1 MQNVRKRQFT
11 FSSVY
16 LLVALAV
23 MFGLHFFVLKHVEPE
38 AVSYSDLLHELRA
51 GHIERAEIRSD
62 TVVAKLKAAPPAGTP
77 ARIVVAS
84 RLPGVDAKDLVDE
97 LEKQGAS
104 FEGHID
110 KATWWEQILGWV
122 LPLVLLAAFW
132 GIAMRRMTRGAGP
145 MTIGKSQAK
154 IYDLD
159 ESKRVTFADVAG
171 VDEAKGE
178 LVEIVDFLKH
188 PEKYRKLGAKVP
200 KGVLLV
206 GPPGTG
212 KTLLAKAVAGE
223 SGVPFFSLSGSDFVE
238 MFVGVGAARVRDL
251 FQQAQERAPV
261 IIFIDELDA
270 IGRARGGPRAFA
282 TNDEREQTLN
292 QLLVQMDGFDE
303 GQSIII
309 MAATNR
315 PEILDK
321 ALLRA
326 GRFDR
331 RVLVDAP
338 SLSGREAIL
347 QVHTRKVKLSS
358 DVDLRIV
365 ARRTPGMVGA
375 DLASLVNE
383 AALAAARR
391 GSDSTSGADFDEA
404 IDRLQLGLK
413 KQGRVMTEDEKRR
426 VAYHEGG
433 HALVALSLPHAD
445 PVHRMTIIPRSIG
458 ALGVTLQL
466 PTEERYLMTRE
477 ELLDR
482 ICVMFGGRVAEE
494 IACDDISTGAQND
507 LERASELSRQMVSRF
522 GMTDALGPVTYGS
535 PSGPSF
541 LEGSSFTE
549 RNFSEATGQQIDVEV
564 RKIMDGQHARA
575 RSILKERHG
584 VLDAIA
590 KRLLVEETLD
600 RDALDEILRAS
611 AKLAAE

>member
-1 MQNVRKRQFT
+1 MHEVRKRQFT

-16 LLVALAV
+16 LAVALAL
-23 MFGLHFFVLKHVEPE
+23 MFALHFYVLNHAEPKP
-38 AVSYSDLLHELRA
+38 VPYSQLTGEVRA
-51 GHIERAEIRSD
+51 GHVSKVEIRTDSI
-62 TVVAKLKAAPPAGTP
+62 VAELKAVPPAP
-77 ARIVVAS
+77 AKIIVAS
-84 RLPGVDAKDLVDE
+84 RLPNMDE
-97 LEKQGAS
+97 RDFVADLEKQNVS

-110 KATWWEQILGWV
+110 KVPWWEQILGWV
-122 LPLVLLAAFW
+122 LPLALLAGFW
-132 GIAMRRMTRGAGP
+132 GIAMRRMTKGVGP

-178 LVEIVDFLKH
+178 LVEVVDFLKH
-188 PEKYRKLGAKVP
+188 PQKYRLLGAKIP

-251 FQQAQERAPV
+251 FQQAKERAPV

-270 IGRARGGPRAFA
+270 IGRSRGGPRAFA

-292 QLLVQMDGFDE
+292 QLLVQMDGFE
-303 GQSIII
+303 GDANIII

-338 SLSGREAIL
+338 GVAGRKAIL
-347 QVHTRKVKLSS
+347 EVHTRKVKLAPEVGL
-358 DVDLRIV
+358 DIV

-391 GSDSTSGADFDEA
+391 NSDTVSKADFDEA
-404 IDRLQLGLK
+404 IDRQQLGLK
-413 KQGRVMTEDEKRR
+413 KQGRVMNDEEKRR

-433 HALVALSLPHAD
+433 HTVAALMLKHTD
-445 PVHRMTIIPRSIG
+445 PVHRVTIIPRSIG
-458 ALGVTLQL
+458 ALGATLQL
-466 PTEERYLMTRE
+466 PLEERYLMTRE

-482 ICVMFGGRVAEE
+482 ICVMLGGRVAEE
-494 IACDDISTGAQND
+494 LALTDISTGAQND
-507 LERASELSRQMVSRF
+507 LERASETARQMVCRF
-522 GMTDALGPVTYGS
+522 GMSTALGPLTYGS
-535 PSGPSF
+535 PSGPSY
-541 LEGSSFTE
+541 LEGPASFVD
-549 RNFSEATGQQIDVEV
+549 RNFSEKTGQQIDAEV
-564 RKIMDGQHARA
+564 RQIVDQQHERA
-575 RSILKERHG
+575 TRIVGDQRAL
-584 VLDAIA
+584 LDALVT
-590 KRLLVEETLD
+590 RLLVEETLD
-600 RDALDEILRAS
+600 QAALEELVTAHT
-611 AKLAAE
+611 KKAAE

>member
-1 MQNVRKRQFT
+1 MQPVRKRQFT

-23 MFGLHFFVLKHVEPE
+23 MYALHFLVLKRAEPQQIP
-38 AVSYSDLLHELRA
+38 YSAFVQEVRA
-51 GHIERAEIRSD
+51 GHVDKAEIRTD
-62 TVVAKLKAAPPAGTP
+62 TILAELKAAPPQKP
-77 ARIVVAS
+77 KVVVTT
-84 RLPGVDAKDLVDE
+84 RLPNVDERDLVAE
-97 LEKQGAS
+97 MEKNHVS
-104 FEGHID
+104 FEGHMERVP
-110 KATWWEQILGWV
+110 WWEQLLGWV
-122 LPLVLLAAFW
+122 LPLVVLAVFW
-132 GIAMRRMTRGAGP
+132 GFAMRRMTRGVGP

-154 IYDLD
+154 VYSLE
-159 ESKRVTFADVAG
+159 ESKRVTFKDVAG
-171 VDEAKGE
+171 VDEAKAE
-178 LVEIVDFLKH
+178 LVEVVDFLRN
-188 PEKYRKLGAKVP
+188 PDRYQKLGAKIP

-251 FQQAQERAPV
+251 FQQAKERAPV

-292 QLLVQMDGFDE
+292 QLLVQMDGFDADDR
-303 GQSIII
+303 III

-338 SLSGREAIL
+338 SLSGRKAIL
-347 QVHTRKVKLSS
+347 EVHTRGVKL
-358 DVDLRIV
+358 DARVDLETV

-375 DLASLVNE
+375 DLANLVNE

-391 GSDSTSGADFDEA
+391 GSEVVSPEDFDEA

-413 KQGRVMTEDEKRR
+413 KQGRVMTDAEKRR

-433 HALVALSLPHAD
+433 HALVALSLPHVD
-445 PVHRMTIIPRSIG
+445 PVHRVTIIPRSIG
-458 ALGVTLQL
+458 ALGATLQL
-466 PTEERYLMTRE
+466 PSEERYMMTKE

-482 ICVMFGGRVAEE
+482 ICVMLGGRAAEE
-494 IACDDISTGAQND
+494 LACHDVSTGAQND
-507 LERASELSRQMVSRF
+507 LERASETARQMVCRF
-522 GMTDALGPVTYGS
+522 GMSEALGNLTYGT
-535 PSGPSF
+535 PAGPSF
-541 LEGSSFTE
+541 LEGPVSLTD
-549 RNFSEATGQQIDVEV
+549 RNFSEATAQQIDAEV
-564 RKIMDGQHARA
+564 RKVVETEHDRA
-575 RSILKERHG
+575 VRLLTQRRDALE
-584 VLDAIA
+584 VLVE
-590 KRLLVEETLD
+590 RLLVAETLD
-600 RDALDEILRAS
+600 RPALEEIAAIGNRE
-611 AKLAAE
+611 AAE

>member
-1 MQNVRKRQFT
+1 MREVRKRQFT

-16 LLVALAV
+16 LIVALV
-23 MFGLHFFVLKHVEPE
+23 LMFALHFYVLNNPQAKPVAYSELTQNVRSGQ
-38 AVSYSDLLHELRA
+38 VSKV
-51 GHIERAEIRSD
+51 EIRSD
-62 TVVAKLKAAPPAGTP
+62 VIVAELKAQGKEKSKL
-77 ARIVVAS
+77 VVAS
-84 RLPGVDAKDLVDE
+84 RLPNVDERDFVTE
-97 LEKQGAS
+97 LEKQGVA
-104 FEGHID
+104 FEGRID
-110 KATWWEQILGWV
+110 KVPWWEQILGWV
-122 LPLVLLAAFW
+122 LPLVLLAGFW
-132 GIAMRRMTRGAGP
+132 GIAMRRMTKGVGP

-171 VDEAKGE
+171 VDEAKAE
-178 LVEIVDFLKH
+178 LIEVVDFLKH
-188 PEKYRKLGAKVP
+188 PQKYRKLGAKIP
-200 KGVLLV
+200 RGVLLV

-251 FQQAQERAPV
+251 FQQAKERSPV

-270 IGRARGGPRAFA
+270 IGRSRGGPRAFA

-292 QLLVQMDGFDE
+292 QLLVQMDGFDAE
-303 GQSIII
+303 TDIII

-338 SLSGREAIL
+338 GVAGRKAIL
-347 QVHTRKVKLSS
+347 EVHSRKVKLGS
-358 DVDLRIV
+358 DVTLEVV

-391 GSDSTSGADFDEA
+391 GSDTVTKADFDEA
-404 IDRLQLGLK
+404 IDRQQLGLK
-413 KQGRVMTEDEKRR
+413 KHGRVMTDDEKRR

-433 HALVALSLPHAD
+433 HALAALSLKTAD
-445 PVHRMTIIPRSIG
+445 PVHRITIIPRSIG
-458 ALGVTLQL
+458 ALGATLQL

-482 ICVMFGGRVAEE
+482 ICVMLGGRVAEE
-494 IACDDISTGAQND
+494 LACSDISTGAQND
-507 LERASELSRQMVSRF
+507 LERASETARQMICRF
-522 GMTDALGPVTYGS
+522 GMSEALGPVTFGS
-535 PSGPSF
+535 PAGPSF
-541 LEGSSFTE
+541 LEGPVSLVD
-549 RNFSEATGQQIDVEV
+549 RNFSEQTAQQIDTEV
-564 RKIMDGQHARA
+564 RKIIDEQHARA
-575 RSILKERHG
+575 THIVLERRPL
-584 VLDAIA
+584 LDALVG
-590 KRLLVEETLD
+590 RLLVEETLD
-600 RDALDEILRAS
+600 QAALEDLVA
-611 AKLAAE
+611 AYTKKAAE

>member
-1 MQNVRKRQFT
+1 MHEVRKRQFT

-16 LLVALAV
+16 LAVALAV
-23 MFGLHFFVLKHVEPE
+23 MFALHFYVLNHPE
-38 AVSYSDLLHELRA
+38 AKPVPYSQLTQEVRD
-51 GHIERAEIRSD
+51 GHVAKAEIRTD
-62 TVVAKLKAAPPAGTP
+62 TIVAELKPVPPAAAKVLVT
-77 ARIVVAS
+77 S
-84 RLPGVDAKDLVDE
+84 RLPNMDERDFVAE
-97 LEKQGAS
+97 LEKQGVS

-110 KATWWEQILGWV
+110 KVPWWEQILGWV
-122 LPLVLLAAFW
+122 LPLVLLGGFW
-132 GIAMRRMTRGAGP
+132 GIAMRRMTKGVGP

-171 VDEAKGE
+171 VEEAKAE
-178 LVEIVDFLKH
+178 LVEVVDFLKH
-188 PEKYRKLGAKVP
+188 PQKYRLLGAKIP

-251 FQQAQERAPV
+251 FQQAKERSPV

-270 IGRARGGPRAFA
+270 IGRSRGGPRAFA

-292 QLLVQMDGFDE
+292 QLLVQMDGFD
-303 GQSIII
+303 GDANIII

-338 SLSGREAIL
+338 GVAGRKAIL
-347 QVHTRKVKLSS
+347 EVHARKVKLGP
-358 DVDLRIV
+358 DVLLEVV

-391 GSDSTSGADFDEA
+391 GSDTVSKADFDEA
-404 IDRLQLGLK
+404 IDRQQLGLK

-433 HALVALSLPHAD
+433 HALAAISLKNSD
-445 PVHRMTIIPRSIG
+445 PVHRITIIPRSIG
-458 ALGVTLQL
+458 ALGATLQL

-482 ICVMFGGRVAEE
+482 ICVMMGGRVAEE
-494 IACDDISTGAQND
+494 LACSDISTGAQND
-507 LERASELSRQMVSRF
+507 LERASETARQMVCRF
-522 GMTDALGPVTYGS
+522 GMSEALGPLTYGS
-535 PSGPSF
+535 PAGQSY
-541 LEGSSFTE
+541 LESPVSLVD
-549 RNFSEATGQQIDVEV
+549 RNFSEQTGQQIDAEV
-564 RKIMDGQHARA
+564 RKIVDAQHVRA
-575 RSILKERHG
+575 TELIRDRRPL
-584 VLDAIA
+584 LDALVA
-590 KRLLVEETLD
+590 RLLVEETLD
-600 RDALDEILRAS
+600 QVALEDLVA
-611 AKLAAE
+611 AYTKKAAE

>member
-1 MQNVRKRQFT
+1 MRDVRRRQFT

-23 MFGLHFFVLKHVEPE
+23 MVVLHLYVLRRAEPE
-38 AVSYSDLLHELRA
+38 SVPYSALVQEIRA
-51 GHIERAEIRSD
+51 GH
-62 TVVAKLKAAPPAGTP
+62 VAKADVRADV
-77 ARIVVAS
+77 IVVEMKPEPTKKPRVLVAS
-84 RLPGVDAKDLVDE
+84 RLPNVDEKDLVKE
-97 LEKQGAS
+97 MEQQGIVI
-104 FEGHID
+104 EGHIE
-110 KATWWEQILGWV
+110 KVPWWEQILGWV
-122 LPLVLLAAFW
+122 LPLVVLASFW

-145 MTIGKSQAK
+145 MTIGRSRAK
-154 IYDLD
+154 VYDLD

-171 VDEAKGE
+171 VDEAKAE
-178 LVEIVDFLKH
+178 LVEVVDFLKN
-188 PEKYRKLGAKVP
+188 PDRYRKLGAKIP

-251 FQQAQERAPV
+251 FEQAKERAPV

-270 IGRARGGPRAFA
+270 IGRSRGGPRAFA

-292 QLLVQMDGFDE
+292 QLLVQMDGFDADAR
-303 GQSIII
+303 III

-338 SLSGREAIL
+338 NVAGREAIL
-347 QVHTRKVKLSS
+347 AVHTRQVKLDE
-358 DVDLRIV
+358 DVDLKLV

-375 DLASLVNE
+375 DLANLVNE

-391 GSDSTSGADFDEA
+391 GSDVTSKADFDEA

-426 VAYHEGG
+426 VAVHEGG
-433 HALVALSLPHAD
+433 HALVALSLPKTD
-445 PVHRMTIIPRSIG
+445 PVHRVTIIPRSIG
-458 ALGVTLQL
+458 ALGATLQL
-466 PTEERYLMTRE
+466 PTEERYLMTRD

-482 ICVMFGGRVAEE
+482 IAVMMGGRVAEE
-494 IACDDISTGAQND
+494 LAFRDVSTGAQND
-507 LERASELSRQMVSRF
+507 LERASEMARQMVCRY
-522 GMTDALGPVTYGS
+522 GMSDALGNMTYGV
-535 PSGPSF
+535 PGGPSF
-541 LEGSSFTE
+541 LESPINLTE
-549 RNFSEATGQQIDVEV
+549 RNFSDATAELIDAEV
-564 RKIMDGQHARA
+564 RKIIDTEHTRA
-575 RSILKERHG
+575 RRIIADRRP
-584 VLDAIA
+584 VLDALVE
-590 KRLLVEETLD
+590 RLLAEETLD
-600 RDALDEILRAS
+600 RDALNELVMAEEKKR
-611 AKLAAE
+611 AAE